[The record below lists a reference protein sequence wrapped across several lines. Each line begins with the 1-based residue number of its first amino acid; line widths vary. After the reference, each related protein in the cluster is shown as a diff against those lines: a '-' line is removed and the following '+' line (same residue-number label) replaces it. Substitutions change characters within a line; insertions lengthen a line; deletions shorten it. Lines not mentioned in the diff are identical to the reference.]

1 MRSLLTTP
9 SLLAAYCLPHCLTAR
24 AVFFTEQPWH
34 TPPSHYTPRHP
45 ATPHRYGAY
54 WCSHCNDQKVAFG
67 AEAARMLR
75 YVECAPTM
83 PSAPPPPLRTVLL
96 TPAPCAAPKGVR
108 VWYPRCNAT
117 TVPTRAISP
126 RLRPSLTRC
135 APDGFD
141 SERKLCQSRGV
152 KGATS
157 RASSRCSPWYASYL
171 LVERHHVLVHLDR
184 YVCTTTR
191 DSIIRTCLFTCKGY
205 PTWEINGELY
215 PGEKSL
221 DELGELS
228 GFKG

>member
-1 MRSLLTTP
+1 
-9 SLLAAYCLPHCLTAR
+9 
-24 AVFFTEQPWH
+24 
-34 TPPSHYTPRHP
+34 
-45 ATPHRYGAY
+45 
-54 WCSHCNDQKVAFG
+54 
-67 AEAARMLR
+67 MLR

-205 PTWEINGELY
+205 PTWEIDGELY

>member
-9 SLLAAYCLPHCLTAR
+9 SLLAACCLPPCLMAR
-24 AVFFTEQPWH
+24 AVFWRKWFFFTQQPWH
-34 TPPSHYTPRHP
+34 TPSSHYTPPHP
-45 ATPHRYGAY
+45 ATHRRYGAY

-117 TVPTRAISP
+117 TVPARAISP
-126 RLRPSLTRC
+126 RLHPSLTRC
-135 APDGFD
+135 AADGFD

-157 RASSRCSPWYASYL
+157 RASSRCSPWYASY
-171 LVERHHVLVHLDR
+171 
-184 YVCTTTR
+184 
-191 DSIIRTCLFTCKGY
+191 
-205 PTWEINGELY
+205 
-215 PGEKSL
+215 
-221 DELGELS
+221 
-228 GFKG
+228 